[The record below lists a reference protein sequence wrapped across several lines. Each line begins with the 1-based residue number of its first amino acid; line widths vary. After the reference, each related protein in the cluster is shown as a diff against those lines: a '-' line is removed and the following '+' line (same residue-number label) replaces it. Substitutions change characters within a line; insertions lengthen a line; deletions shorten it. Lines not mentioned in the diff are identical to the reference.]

1 MKRSGK
7 KLWPWD
13 RKRERAGERKRVSL
27 INTRE
32 RESRR
37 RKREGL
43 LCLERVRETT
53 AQLSEEEW
61 GAHFPLKHHSLFLSS
76 TFLLFLVLFWS
87 SKSLCCAFPW
97 KSCERRRKDW
107 WSNREERKNEPEGCI
122 FSLCT
127 SLIGWST
134 VGQCWGFQLDVA
146 LVHATLVHAWITK
159 ADWTALSY
167 WSTLNICRYW
177 TKCSFLKLKINETCI
192 SGSLGQC
199 LTLHWI

>member
-146 LVHATLVHAWITK
+146 LVHALELPKPI
-159 ADWTALSY
+159 
-167 WSTLNICRYW
+167 
-177 TKCSFLKLKINETCI
+177 
-192 SGSLGQC
+192 GQHC
-199 LTLHWI
+199 LIGVLLTFVGIGQNAVFWNWRLMKPAFQEV